1 MEWLEKLTSKYPP
14 PESPNNSF
22 TDADISAFEK
32 ALGTSL
38 PADYYAFLRAY
49 GYGSFSDYIY
59 INYPFDENGFEVF
72 MEEQQQRRE
81 NYDYLEAD
89 NKIPMDGRQTFIDC
103 RFNNG
108 EPVVTGGNADLLE
121 FMRCEEIDSF
131 TRSKIIA
138 FGNHFPYP
146 FYPDEGGLIFIVRTD
161 DREFFLRKTGKKFTI
176 VMYDL
181 DYYEFDMSFTE
192 FLYCFMTM
200 TIKLPMMWD
209 EEQDWQFERYE
220 FAQPEEPKPTI
231 EPLERADK

>member
-1 MEWLEKLTSKYPP
+1 
-14 PESPNNSF
+14 
-22 TDADISAFEK
+22 
-32 ALGTSL
+32 
-38 PADYYAFLRAY
+38 
-49 GYGSFSDYIY
+49 FSDYIY
-59 INYPFDENGFEVF
+59 INYPFDGNGFEVF

-89 NKIPMDGRQTFIDC
+89 NKIPMDGRQTFLDC
-103 RFNNG
+103 RFVNG

-121 FMRCEEIDSF
+121 FMRCEKIDSF

-146 FYPDEGGLIFIVRTD
+146 FYPDEGGLIFIGWTD

-209 EEQDWQFERYE
+209 EEHDWQFERYE